1 MKTQR
6 KEKDVENLLNLLSSL
21 PKAKPTAVLA
31 EPVVKK
37 NDKWKHRSTNNVS
50 TKGRINRTRGK

>member
-21 PKAKPTAVLA
+21 PKANTSADPEEPT
-31 EPVVKK
+31 KK

-50 TKGRINRTRGK
+50 TKGRVNRTRGK

>member
-21 PKAKPTAVLA
+21 PKANTNASPEEPT
-31 EPVVKK
+31 KR
-37 NDKWKHRSTNNVS
+37 NDKWRHRSTNNVS
-50 TKGRINRTRGK
+50 TKGRVNRTRGK